1 MTDQLDKLFS
11 IDLNKINSPNNIN
24 QSNPSQNIT
33 YYQNSSFNKS
43 FLDISQSNNYN
54 NSLMNNYREQYSM
67 DDGNDD
73 EPQPE
78 TPKMNIKFNINDQKL
93 NENINHE
100 DPQKDKEKETNT
112 NTEAKTTISKVNTEP
127 KIEIIPTIQNLVST
141 ADLNCKLRLREIA
154 LQEQNTEYKPKRF
167 SGLTMRIKEPKA
179 TSLIFSNGKIIVL
192 GAKTEEDSKKA
203 CDKIGKIIKSLN
215 YPVKLTNFKIQNI
228 VGSCDVRFQ
237 INLYKLNSKIK
248 EHVKSSRV
256 AFEPEIFPGLIYHLI
271 PDKPQNNK
279 TNEKLP
285 NIVFLIFSSGNLVIT
300 GGKNRNQIY
309 EAFNKVYPLL
319 YLAKINNSAK
329 GKN

>member
-1 MTDQLDKLFS
+1 
-11 IDLNKINSPNNIN
+11 
-24 QSNPSQNIT
+24 
-33 YYQNSSFNKS
+33 
-43 FLDISQSNNYN
+43 
-54 NSLMNNYREQYSM
+54 M
-67 DDGNDD
+67 DNGNDD
-73 EPQPE
+73 EPHPE
-78 TPKMNIKFNINDQKL
+78 TPKMNINFNSNDQKL

-100 DPQKDKEKETNT
+100 DPQKEKEKEKSI
-112 NTEAKTTISKVNTEP
+112 NTETKTTTNKVNTEA

-141 ADLNCKLRLREIA
+141 AKLNCDLRLREIS
-154 LQEQNTEYKPKRF
+154 LQEQNTQYNPKRF
-167 SGLTMRIKEPKA
+167 SGLILRMHNPLA

-256 AFEPEIFPGLIYHLI
+256 AFEPEIFPGLIYRLI
-271 PDKPQNNK
+271 PNKSQNNEN
-279 TNEKLP
+279 NEKSP
-285 NIVFLIFSSGNLVIT
+285 NIAFLIFNSGKIVIT

-319 YLAKINNSAK
+319 YQAKSNIPIVKNN
-329 GKN
+329 

>member
-192 GAKTEEDSKKA
+192 GTKTEEDSKKA
-203 CDKIGKIIKSLN
+203 CKIIGRIIGILN
-215 YPVKLTNFKIQNI
+215 HPVKLTNIKIQNM
-228 VGSCDVRFQ
+228 VGSCDVKFQ
-237 INLYKLNSKIK
+237 INLIRLNNNINRF
-248 EHVKSSRV
+248 VKSSRV
-256 AFEPEIFPGLIYHLI
+256 AFEPEIFPGLIYRLI
-271 PDKPQNNK
+271 PDKSPNDEN
-279 TNEKLP
+279 NEKPP
-285 NIVFLIFSSGNLVIT
+285 NIVFLIFASGKIVIS
-300 GGKNRNQIY
+300 GGKNRHQIY

-319 YLAKINNSAK
+319 YQAKSNIPIVKNN
-329 GKN
+329 